1 MDDQKILA
9 LLWSRTEQA
18 IQALSDTFGHGLYKL
33 SMNILG
39 NHQDAQESVNDT
51 YFALWNRIPPER
63 PSPLP
68 PYVYRVGR
76 NTALNK
82 LRSLSAQK
90 RSTQYDV
97 SFDELSGAIGDSGV
111 EEITDAKALGQAIDR
126 FLDTQNKLSRILF
139 VRRYW
144 FGDSVGELAS
154 FCHMSPNTV
163 SVRLSRLRKELKIYL
178 IKEGMLQ

>member
-9 LLWSRTEQA
+9 LLWSRAEQA
-18 IQALSDTFGHGLYKL
+18 IQALSDAFGHGLYKL

-39 NHQDAQESVNDT
+39 DHRDAQESVNDT

-63 PSPLP
+63 PSPLS

-97 SFDELSGAIGDSGV
+97 SFEELSGVIGNSST
-111 EEITDAKALGQAIDR
+111 EEIADAKALGQAIDR
-126 FLDTQNKLSRILF
+126 FLNTQNKVNRILF

-144 FGDSVGELAS
+144 FGDSVTDLAS
-154 FCHMSPNTV
+154 FCHMSANTV
-163 SVRLSRLRKELKIYL
+163 SVRLSRLRKELKSYL